1 MEQVL
6 IKEKKF
12 EGKYVAVEDFEH
24 PLPIADGKNP
34 QEVYESAV
42 KMGFLTPLI
51 IYVPVQGMI
60 HIY

>member
-12 EGKYVAVEDFEH
+12 EGKYVALEDLAH
-24 PLPIADGKNP
+24 PTPIADGKDP
-34 QEVYESAV
+34 QKVYNSAV
-42 KMGFLTPLI
+42 KKGYPTPLI
-51 IYVPVQGMI
+51 VYVPVQGMI